1 MSTHH
6 HADIAGAPA
15 DHDDFGGLH
24 RDLAATRQA
33 VAGLTVKRV
42 SRRNMVRALGV
53 FGGAA
58 VTVGCGND
66 ASPTSPT
73 SSTTATSTDATLTG
87 LVLSTGSI
95 SPSFSAANTT
105 YTASVENAV
114 TAATITAVSAS
125 STATIKV
132 NGATVATG
140 VPSSSVALALGTT
153 TITVAVTAADN
164 ATTRTYTIVVTRSD
178 TVASSCT
185 GRIPNET
192 AGPYPGDGTNGPN
205 VLVMS
210 GVVRNDIRSS
220 FGGMSGTAPG
230 VPLTVIL
237 RLVSATT
244 CQPLAGYAVYLWH
257 CTRDGGYSLY
267 TSGFTSQ
274 NYLRGI
280 QDADASGQ
288 VTFQTIYPGCYSGR
302 WPHIHFEVFP
312 SLGASNSAG
321 NKVATSQIA
330 LPRAQND
337 EVYAT
342 AGYESS
348 IRNQAAV
355 SLSSDNVFSDGYS
368 LELATVTGN
377 VATGYT
383 AMLTVG
389 V

>member
-1 MSTHH
+1 
-6 HADIAGAPA
+6 
-15 DHDDFGGLH
+15 
-24 RDLAATRQA
+24 
-33 VAGLTVKRV
+33 
-42 SRRNMVRALGV
+42 
-53 FGGAA
+53 
-58 VTVGCGND
+58 
-66 ASPTSPT
+66 
-73 SSTTATSTDATLTG
+73 
-87 LVLSTGSI
+87 
-95 SPSFSAANTT
+95 
-105 YTASVENAV
+105 
-114 TAATITAVSAS
+114 
-125 STATIKV
+125 
-132 NGATVATG
+132 
-140 VPSSSVALALGTT
+140 
-153 TITVAVTAADN
+153 VAVTAADN
-164 ATTRTYTIVVTRSD
+164 ATTRTYTIVITRSD

-185 GRIPNET
+185 GKIPNET
-192 AGPYPGDGTNGPN
+192 GGPYPGDGTNGPN

-210 GVVRNDIRSS
+210 GVVRSDIRSS

-267 TSGFTSQ
+267 TSGFTNQ

-312 SLGASNSAG
+312 SVSASSSAA
-321 NKVATSQIA
+321 NRVATSQIA
-330 LPRAQND
+330 LPKAQND

-342 AGYESS
+342 TGYEAS
-348 IRNQAAV
+348 IRNQANV

-368 LELATVTGN
+368 LELATVSGN

-383 AMLTVG
+383 AMLTVA

>member
-6 HADIAGAPA
+6 HAELAGAPA

-33 VAGLTVKRV
+33 VAGLTAKQF
-42 SRRNMVRALGV
+42 SRRHMVRALGV
-53 FGGAA
+53 IGSAA
-58 VTVGCGND
+58 VAAGCGDN

-73 SSTTATSTDATLTG
+73 TSTSTTTTDATLSG
-87 LVLSTGSI
+87 LALSTGTI
-95 SPSFSAANTT
+95 SPSFSAATMA
-105 YTASVENAV
+105 YTASVDNAV
-114 TAATITAVSAS
+114 TSATITAVSTS

-132 NGATVATG
+132 NGTTIATG
-140 VPSSSVALALGTT
+140 VPSTAVALALGTN
-153 TITVAVTAADN
+153 TITVAVTAADSS
-164 ATTRTYTIVVTRSD
+164 TTRTYTVVITRSD

-185 GRIPNET
+185 GKIPNET
-192 AGPYPGDGTNGPN
+192 GGPYPGDGTNGPN
-205 VLVMS
+205 VLVMG

-230 VPLTVIL
+230 VPLTIIL
-237 RLVSATT
+237 RLVSAST

-267 TSGFTSQ
+267 TSGFTNQ

-288 VTFQTIYPGCYSGR
+288 VTFQSIYPGCYSGR

-312 SLGASNSAG
+312 SVGASSSAA
-321 NKVATSQIA
+321 NRVATSQIA

-348 IRNQAAV
+348 VRNQAQVTLA
-355 SLSSDNVFSDGYS
+355 SDNVFSDGYS
-368 LELATVTGN
+368 LELATVSGN
-377 VATGYT
+377 VSSGYT
-383 AMLTVG
+383 AMLTVAI
-389 V
+389 

>member
-1 MSTHH
+1 
-6 HADIAGAPA
+6 
-15 DHDDFGGLH
+15 
-24 RDLAATRQA
+24 
-33 VAGLTVKRV
+33 
-42 SRRNMVRALGV
+42 
-53 FGGAA
+53 
-58 VTVGCGND
+58 VTVGCGDD

-73 SSTTATSTDATLTG
+73 SSTSTSTDATLTG
-87 LVLSTGSI
+87 LALSSGSI
-95 SPSFSAANTT
+95 SPSFSAANTA
-105 YTASVENAV
+105 YTAAVDNAV
-114 TAATITAVSAS
+114 ASATITAMSTS

-132 NGATVATG
+132 NGTTVATG
-140 VPSSSVALALGTT
+140 VPSSAVALSLGANTV
-153 TITVAVTAADN
+153 TVAVTAADN
-164 ATTRTYTIVVTRSD
+164 ATTRTYTIVITRSD

-185 GRIPNET
+185 GKIPNET
-192 AGPYPGDGTNGPN
+192 GGPYPGDGTNGPN

-210 GVVRNDIRSS
+210 GVVRSDIRSS

-267 TSGFTSQ
+267 TSGFTNQ

-312 SLGASNSAG
+312 SVSASSSAA
-321 NKVATSQIA
+321 NRVATSQIA
-330 LPRAQND
+330 LPKAQND

-342 AGYESS
+342 TGYEAS
-348 IRNQAAV
+348 IRNQANV

-368 LELATVTGN
+368 LELATVSGN

-383 AMLTVG
+383 AMLTVA